1 MAKTSSSSQAKA
13 AQPYG
18 GAMQTLIADRFDTL
32 WQAEPAARAGDD
44 PEGVHQM
51 RVASRRLRAAMDVAA
66 DVYPKKW
73 FTRLQKSV
81 KQMTDVLGSVRD
93 CDVQLEALRAQR
105 ESAPPRERAG
115 IDRLIEHRERDR
127 EAARERLTRFLDD
140 LDARGIP
147 DLAARRFGATKPVA
161 NGDAAQTDS
170 TTTRSHQNGH
180 GVEAPADDEDA
191 ENAEN
196 VENEV

>member
-18 GAMQTLIADRFDTL
+18 VAMQTLIADRFDTL
-32 WQAEPAARAGDD
+32 WKAEPAARAGDD

-73 FTRLQKSV
+73 FARLQKSV
-81 KQMTDVLGSVRD
+81 KQMTDVLGDVRD

-147 DLAARRFGATKPVA
+147 DQAARRFGAEKPVA
-161 NGDAAQTDS
+161 DGAVES
-170 TTTRSHQNGH
+170 TEPTKENQDDQGTETP
-180 GVEAPADDEDA
+180 VESES
-191 ENAEN
+191 
-196 VENEV
+196 EVTS

>member
-1 MAKTSSSSQAKA
+1 MARLRSKTPQAGT

-18 GAMQTLIADRFDTL
+18 DAMHARIGERFETL
-32 WQAEPAARAGDD
+32 WQTEPAARSGDD

-51 RVASRRLRAAMDVAA
+51 RVASRRLRAALDVAT

-73 FTRLQKSV
+73 FVRLQKSV
-81 KQMTDVLGSVRD
+81 KQMTGVLGEVRD

-127 EAARERLTRFLDD
+127 EAARERLLRFLDN
-140 LDARGIP
+140 LEARGIRE
-147 DLAARRFGATKPVA
+147 LAARRFG
-161 NGDAAQTDS
+161 S
-170 TTTRSHQNGH
+170 TEPADGASEPTAPSPNGH
-180 GVEAPADDEDA
+180 VVEAPAEA
-191 ENAEN
+191 ES
-196 VENEV
+196 EVTS

>member
-1 MAKTSSSSQAKA
+1 MAKVSSSSRAKA

-18 GAMQTLIADRFDTL
+18 VAMQTRIADRFATL

-73 FTRLQKSV
+73 FARLQKSV
-81 KQMTDVLGSVRD
+81 KQMTDVLGDVRD
-93 CDVQLEALRAQR
+93 CDVQIEALRAQR
-105 ESAPPRERAG
+105 ESAPPHERAG

-147 DLAARRFGATKPVA
+147 DLAARRFGVEKPVA
-161 NGDAAQTDS
+161 DGAVKS
-170 TTTRSHQNGH
+170 TEPTNENQGAETP
-180 GVEAPADDEDA
+180 VESES
-191 ENAEN
+191 
-196 VENEV
+196 EVTS